1 MGKVE
6 IVTGAL
12 RAVEGDKRWGN
23 AIMRAAEPF
32 LADAPAE
39 MQGAFERA
47 LMYSATSSQCQCE
60 AGKHDLPCKHKA
72 LIRLLELQ
80 AASEAEVVA

>member
-1 MGKVE
+1 MGKIE
-6 IVTGAL
+6 IVTSAL
-12 RAVEGDKRWGN
+12 KAVEGDKRWGN

-32 LADAPAE
+32 LADDPAE

-47 LMYSATSSQCQCE
+47 LMYGASASTCSCE

-80 AASEAEVVA
+80 AEAEGVLA